1 MCETQVALLESHV
14 QAYIVRTS
22 MLQSRLLSTLD
33 ELDARD
39 RSHERELS
47 AVEADRHRLKVKLQQ
62 YLEFVKSAELE
73 RDDMR
78 DAVIRLIE
86 KGRLMLSCNFTN
98 PTLQIYNLLS
108 HS

>member
-1 MCETQVALLESHV
+1 
-14 QAYIVRTS
+14 

-33 ELDARD
+33 ALDARN

-47 AVEADRHRLKVKLQQ
+47 AVEEDRHRLTGKLQQ

-78 DAVIRLIE
+78 DAVIRLIK
-86 KGRLMLSCNFTN
+86 KGRLSGNSIIQAFGM
-98 PTLQIYNLLS
+98 QIYNVS
-108 HS
+108 SRSWNV

>member
-1 MCETQVALLESHV
+1 
-14 QAYIVRTS
+14 

-33 ELDARD
+33 ALDARN

-47 AVEADRHRLKVKLQQ
+47 AVEEDRHRLTGKLQQ

-78 DAVIRLIE
+78 DAVIRLIK
-86 KGRLMLSCNFTN
+86 KGRLSGNSIIQAFGM
-98 PTLQIYNLLS
+98 QIYNVS
-108 HS
+108 SRS

>member
-1 MCETQVALLESHV
+1 
-14 QAYIVRTS
+14 

-33 ELDARD
+33 ALDARN

-47 AVEADRHRLKVKLQQ
+47 AVEEDRHRLTGKLQQ

-78 DAVIRLIE
+78 DAVIRLIK
-86 KGRLMLSCNFTN
+86 KGRLRLSGNSIIQAFGM
-98 PTLQIYNLLS
+98 QIYNVS
-108 HS
+108 SRS